1 MYLVVHAARRNCH
14 GVARSTAAAAAA
26 ATSKEWYSTGTAQI
40 QIPAAISFGEVDIR
54 VGRIINAAKHPQSDK
69 LFVEQIDVGED
80 EPRQI
85 VSGLQAYYTA
95 DELLDRTVLVVCN
108 LPKAKLA
115 GEASVGMVLCASNA
129 HESESESNGDGDG
142 NGGEGDAGARKVE
155 FVDPP
160 ESAEP
165 GTAIVVEGVEQ
176 KFASISRMKKKKIW
190 AAIQS
195 ELKVAEGGV
204 PVWNGKVLV
213 AEGHGPCTRGDA
225 AVAIYDVDTER
236 AMSVKLAA
244 WGTA

>member
-1 MYLVVHAARRNCH
+1 MTFCNFLNIYA
-14 GVARSTAAAAAA
+14 VAGTRGDAAAACN
-26 ATSKEWYSTGTAQI
+26 SI
-40 QIPAAISFGEVDIR
+40 
-54 VGRIINAAKHPQSDK
+54 
-69 LFVEQIDVGED
+69 
-80 EPRQI
+80 
-85 VSGLQAYYTA
+85 
-95 DELLDRTVLVVCN
+95 CN

-142 NGGEGDAGARKVE
+142 NGGEDDAGARKVE

-195 ELKVAEGGV
+195 ELKVIA
-204 PVWNGKVLV
+204 
-213 AEGHGPCTRGDA
+213 RQ
-225 AVAIYDVDTER
+225 
-236 AMSVKLAA
+236 
-244 WGTA
+244 